1 MKLSPRQSA
10 LCIAALTTLAYLSS
24 FGGDFIFDDA
34 SEIASNPALDQLL
47 PPWEAM
53 FHGQKAPARPLPYL
67 SFAID
72 RAVWGPSPFG
82 YHVTSLLVH
91 VIAALALLDFTRLTL
106 LSPRLR
112 DRWGSRAGPLA
123 LVIAGLWA
131 VHPLQT
137 QAVTYIYQRIESMA
151 GMFCLLSLAA
161 FARALAA
168 DWSAKWLVAC
178 VAACAA
184 AMACKENAVVL
195 PVLIL
200 CYDWLFSSTAAPTA
214 GLRATFAAWWAHAW
228 SHQRFS
234 LALALTWLVLAGV
247 LVSQAGEYQEF
258 TAAKRSPLTYALTQ
272 PGVIMHYLRLAI
284 LPVGQCLDYSGWPAV
299 ERFEA
304 GQLPAYVAIA
314 ALVAVSLF
322 GMVRRQPWAWLGVF
336 FLGTLAPTSSAMP
349 VEAFVNEHRMYLPL
363 AAVLAAVVLG
373 VAELGPRLVRGTTTG
388 AASVGRTGLIAAAIV
403 AAGLILLTH
412 TRNQLYWSK
421 AAIWNDVLAHD
432 PGNYRALWQFA
443 TMLER
448 NGDEA
453 KAFEC
458 ADRALDRK
466 PSCDVYGTLAGIRLA
481 AGDYEGAERRC
492 RRGLQ
497 RQRAALPSDDR
508 AVLCTTGDLATALW
522 LEGKADEA
530 EQFCLASIAD
540 MRRVLGEDDAV
551 TLRAEQFI
559 AEGLSKRGEHAA
571 AEDLARHALARAR
584 KTEGPADPVAVNAA
598 VTLARVQDAAGKTPE
613 AERLMQQTFDAVLR
627 RGPRQHNDRLV
638 IETTWAEFLEKSGRV
653 DEAVAIR
660 RRVADMTE
668 RLHGRDSVL
677 TATALNKHALA
688 MAAQASARGDHARA
702 ADIYSRVHAVYR
714 EGLGPDHADTLAVA
728 AKRQAALERAR
739 QAATTT
745 AP

>member
-1 MKLSPRQSA
+1 MMLSPRQSA
-10 LCIAALTTLAYLSS
+10 VCIAVLTGLAYLNS
-24 FGGDFIFDDA
+24 FGGEFVFDDVP
-34 SEIASNPALDQLL
+34 EIALNPALDQLL

-53 FHGQKAPARPLPYL
+53 FHGHKAPARPLPYL
-67 SFAID
+67 SFAVD

-82 YHVTSLLVH
+82 YHVTNLVVH
-91 VIAALALLDFTRLTL
+91 VIAALALFDLTRLTL
-106 LSPRLR
+106 LSPRLQG
-112 DRWGSRAGPLA
+112 RWGSRAVSLA

-137 QAVTYIYQRIESMA
+137 QAVTYVYQRIESMA

-161 FARALAA
+161 FARSLAA
-168 DWSAKWLVAC
+168 NWSRKWLVAS

-200 CYDWLFSSTAAPTA
+200 CYDWLFAPAAATAG
-214 GLRATFAAWWAHAW
+214 GLRATLAIWWAHAW
-228 SHQRFS
+228 SHRRFY

-247 LVSQAGEYQEF
+247 LVSQVGEYQEF
-258 TAAKRSPLTYALTQ
+258 SAGKRSPLIYALTQ
-272 PGVIMHYLRLAI
+272 PGVIMHYLRLAV
-284 LPVGQCLDYSGWPAV
+284 LPVGQCLDSSGWPAV

-304 GQLPAYVAIA
+304 RQLPAYAAILT
-314 ALVAVSLF
+314 LVALSIF
-322 GMVRRQPWAWLGVF
+322 GLIRRQPWAWLGVF
-336 FLGTLAPTSSAMP
+336 FLGTLAPTSSVMP

-388 AASVGRTGLIAAAIV
+388 AASVGRTGMIAAAIV

-412 TRNQLYWSK
+412 SRNQLYWSK
-421 AAIWNDVLAHD
+421 AAIWSDVLDHD

-448 NGDEA
+448 SGDEA
-453 KAFEC
+453 RAFEC

-481 AGDYEGAERRC
+481 AGDHEGAERRC
-492 RRGLQ
+492 RRGLE

-522 LEGKADEA
+522 LQGKGNEA
-530 EQFCLASIAD
+530 EQLCAASIAD
-540 MRRVLGEDDAV
+540 MRRVLGEDHAV

-559 AEGLSKRGEHAA
+559 AEGLAKRGDHAA
-571 AEDLARHALARAR
+571 AEALARQALARAR
-584 KTEGPADPVAVNAA
+584 EAEAPGGPIAVNAA
-598 VTLARVQDAAGKTPE
+598 VTLSRVLGAADKPTE
-613 AERLMQQTFDAVLR
+613 AERLMRQTLDEVIRQGSRQQ
-627 RGPRQHNDRLV
+627 NDRLM
-638 IETTWAEFLEKSGRV
+638 IEATWAEFLEKSGRI
-653 DEAVAIR
+653 DEAVAVR
-660 RRVADMTE
+660 RRVVDTTE

-677 TATALNKHALA
+677 TASALNKHALA
-688 MAAQASARGDHARA
+688 VAAQASARGDHARA
-702 ADIYSRVHAVYR
+702 VDIYSRVHAFYR

-728 AKRQAALERAR
+728 AKLQTALKQATR
-739 QAATTT
+739 AAT
-745 AP
+745 APAQ